1 MAAVFVY
8 ALCIYV
14 SHTHYYGPA
23 GFAVPTPRAKQLKLN
38 ILKGHSKRERK
49 WWWWRW
55 WCFSDTKGE
64 NNFKKSENPETDKHV
79 NTLFVQFP

>member
-8 ALCIYV
+8 ALCVYV
-14 SHTHYYGPA
+14 SHTYYYGPA
-23 GFAVPTPRAKQLKLN
+23 GFADRPREPKQLKLN

-49 WWWWRW
+49 WWWY
-55 WCFSDTKGE
+55 FSDTKGE

>member
-1 MAAVFVY
+1 MRCVY
-8 ALCIYV
+8 MCHIRIITAPQDLQYR
-14 SHTHYYGPA
+14 
-23 GFAVPTPRAKQLKLN
+23 PREPKQLKLN

-49 WWWWRW
+49 WWW
-55 WCFSDTKGE
+55 CISDTKGE